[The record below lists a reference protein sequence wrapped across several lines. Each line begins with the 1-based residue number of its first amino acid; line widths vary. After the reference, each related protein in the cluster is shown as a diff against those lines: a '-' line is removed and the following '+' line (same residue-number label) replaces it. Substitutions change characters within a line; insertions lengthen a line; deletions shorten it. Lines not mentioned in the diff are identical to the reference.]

1 MAGIGFV
8 LRRVIKQG
16 GLLSVVKVALA
27 GTIIVAGP
35 WLLSILGIFF
45 ITKYSYYL
53 IGQTVAIFMAVV
65 IYSYAFSLF
74 LFGGIH
80 YIFTRLVADYMYEK
94 KKKKAG
100 EALLLFSVIIA
111 VLSTSLSVVVLLLL
125 DLQKII
131 FPTLFKI
138 SGIIFFVSINLIWL
152 LMIFISLLKKY
163 FKIFIVYCAGMALAF
178 GSITLLA
185 KSLSVSGVML
195 GFAGGHFLIVVCL
208 YILAFKEYRPGGFTV
223 KEHLPYFVRFKFLL
237 FTGILYY
244 WGMWIDKIVFWFT
257 KGSPIAESFFK
268 VFDVYDIPVYIANL
282 TIIPGLIYFMIINE
296 TNFYRHLTEFLTKFN
311 KGIYQKLQKLKYKL
325 IASLKKG
332 LREQCVFQGIFTL
345 TLILIAPMLVMA
357 DTEKLLVG
365 GITNITV
372 FRITLGATF
381 FHLIFL
387 TIIIFLFYLQ
397 RFRLAFF
404 STFCFFIINLCGS
417 LLIALWGNENI
428 LGVSYLAA
436 GLISC
441 LLGGVFLFSSAGKID
456 NAVFL
461 IASGEKIDNL

>member
-8 LRRVIKQG
+8 LRRVIKKG
-16 GLLSVVKVALA
+16 GFLAVVKVALA

-35 WLLSILGIFF
+35 WILSIVGIFF

-53 IGQTVAIFMAVV
+53 IGQSVAIFMAVV

-94 KKKKAG
+94 KKNKAG
-100 EALLLFSVIIA
+100 EALLLFSVIILA
-111 VLSTSLSVVVLLLL
+111 LSTSLSVVVLLLL
-125 DLQKII
+125 DLQNTIY
-131 FPTLFKI
+131 PTLFRI
-138 SGIIFFVSINLIWL
+138 SGVVFFVSINLIWL

-163 FKIFIVYCAGMALAF
+163 FKIFIIYLLGMAIAF

-185 KSLSVSGVML
+185 KIFSVSGVML
-195 GFAGGHFLIVVCL
+195 GFAGGHLLIAVSL
-208 YILAFKEYRPGGFTV
+208 YVLAFKEYRPAKLSV
-223 KEHLPYFVRFKFLL
+223 KEHLPYFARFKFLL

-257 KGSPIAESFFK
+257 KGRPVADSFFK

-282 TIIPGLIYFMIINE
+282 TIIPGLIYFMIISE
-296 TNFYRHLTEFLTKFN
+296 TSFYRHLTEFLNKFN
-311 KGIYQKLQKLKYKL
+311 KGIYHKLQMIKYKL
-325 IASLKKG
+325 IANLKTG
-332 LREQCVFQGIFTL
+332 LREQCLFQGIFTV

-357 DTEKLLVG
+357 DTEEYLVG
-365 GITNITV
+365 GIENIAV

-404 STFCFFIINLCGS
+404 STLCFFMINFCGA
-417 LLIALWGNENI
+417 LLIVMLGNDSI
-428 LGVSYLAA
+428 LGISYLAA
-436 GLISC
+436 GILSC
-441 LLGGVFLFSSAGKID
+441 VLGGVFLFSSAQRID